1 MIVDST
7 IVPGGISFTN
17 GHVESVKFR
26 KNPVLQFFFKT
37 RYNRNIKLSMMYK
50 ITQLW
55 PLSPLLPPLCQISR
69 LFLRI
74 FCQKSR
80 PYGQYISIKP
90 YRVVLPWVIFHQR
103 QELKF
108 EKFCWTEV
116 VLWHQYC
123 SAYLNNQP
131 QRKEI
136 WYPVETGVIAVLKY

>member
-7 IVPGGISFTN
+7 IVPGGISFTK

-26 KNPVLQFFFKT
+26 KNPVLQFFFFKT

-55 PLSPLLPPLCQISR
+55 PFSTLLPPLCQISH

-80 PYGQYISIKP
+80 PYRQYIPIRP
-90 YRVVLPWVIFHQR
+90 YRVVLPWVIFKNLN
-103 QELKF
+103 LKHF
-108 EKFCWTEV
+108 AGLKQFFDI
-116 VLWHQYC
+116 
-123 SAYLNNQP
+123 S
-131 QRKEI
+131 
-136 WYPVETGVIAVLKY
+136 IAVLNLTINLKEKKFYILLRQV